1 MAVHIACYR
10 DAVSCCI
17 RAEFKENIA
26 VFALLILR
34 KHRRRL
40 SISTFR
46 KTTLSKFNESSN
58 HNAFFKYI
66 LNDLLK
72 MFKCAN

>member
-1 MAVHIACYR
+1 MNDVKQVQEQGCEESMAVHIACYR

-26 VFALLILR
+26 MFALLILR

-40 SISTFR
+40 SIST
-46 KTTLSKFNESSN
+46 
-58 HNAFFKYI
+58 
-66 LNDLLK
+66 
-72 MFKCAN
+72 